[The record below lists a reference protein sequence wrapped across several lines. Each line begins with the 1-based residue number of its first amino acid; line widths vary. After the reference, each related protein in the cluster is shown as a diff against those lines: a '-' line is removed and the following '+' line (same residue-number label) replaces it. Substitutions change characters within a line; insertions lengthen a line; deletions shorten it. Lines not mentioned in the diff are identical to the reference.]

1 MSLTSLFEASPQGTK
16 CPSGFHSLVQPAPF
30 PFPVSSL
37 FETVLLVFY
46 LVVDDRGTVDSCA
59 LSFQMC
65 LWQIRK
71 VELSDDRASVKQMN
85 PETCVQPSKSVGG
98 NDKVWVIQWDDA
110 VYTG

>member
-1 MSLTSLFEASPQGTK
+1 MSFTVLSNLPSFLPHLCLTLSIRKIA
-16 CPSGFHSLVQPAPF
+16 
-30 PFPVSSL
+30 
-37 FETVLLVFY
+37 LLVFY

-98 NDKVWVIQWDDA
+98 NDRGRVIQWDDA
-110 VYTG
+110 AQWS